1 MANYKPIVIDVKEKS
16 TPQGVEQEWVDVTTH
31 MPILTRDI
39 KTPALDKNS
48 DLTSVVSGMPTVLL
62 VPIFLNWLLIMLMLQ
77 IKTKLM
83 LTDC

>member
-48 DLTSVVSGMPTVLL
+48 DLTSEVSGMPTVFDRANL
-62 VPIFLNWLLIMLMLQ
+62 F
-77 IKTKLM
+77 KLAF
-83 LTDC
+83 D